1 METLDLP
8 LIWAMILALA
18 VLLYVVLDGFD
29 LGIGILFPLAMS
41 DAHRD
46 TMMNSIAPVWDG
58 NETWLVLG
66 GGGLFA
72 AFPLAYAVFMPAVYM
87 PIGFMLTALI
97 FRGVAFEFRFKARP
111 GGRKFWDVAFHL
123 GSVVAALA
131 QGLVLGTF
139 IQGIEVRG
147 TEFAGGSFDWLTPF
161 TVMVAVAIAVGY
173 ALLGAT
179 WVIMKSDGELSDWA
193 RRWALRMMPMVV
205 AFMAAVSF
213 AVLLFDIQA
222 GQRWGIA
229 WPAIDMKRL
238 LPLYA
243 QQNII
248 TPVPIAVAA
257 VSLWLFHSLRSKSVF
272 APFFCAV
279 GLFLLGY
286 LGLAI
291 SLFPYVVPYQ
301 LDIWR
306 AAAAPNSLAVILIGV
321 LIMLPLILTYT
332 AYVYWVFRG
341 KSDGPGGYGHTSHS
355 DGSHGQTTA

>member
-87 PIGFMLTALI
+87 PIGFMLTALV
-97 FRGVAFEFRFKARP
+97 FRGVAFEYRFKARP
-111 GGRKFWDVAFHL
+111 RGRKFWDVAFHL

-139 IQGIEVRG
+139 IQGVEVRG

-161 TVMVAVAIAVGY
+161 TVMVGVAVVVGY

-179 WVIMKSDGELSDWA
+179 WVIMKSEGELTDWA
-193 RRWALRMMPMVV
+193 RRWATRLMPAVV
-205 AFMAAVSF
+205 AFMAAVSVG
-213 AVLLFDIQA
+213 VLLFDIQA

-229 WPAIDMKRL
+229 WPAIDLQRL
-238 LPLYA
+238 LPLM
-243 QQNII
+243 
-248 TPVPIAVAA
+248 PVPIAVAG
-257 VSLWLFHSLRSKSVF
+257 VSIWLFLSLKAKRVY

-301 LDIWR
+301 IDVWR

-321 LIMLPLILTYT
+321 LILLPLILTYT
-332 AYVYWVFRG
+332 AYVYWIFRG

-355 DGSHGQTTA
+355 EGPHGQITS